1 MPEAFILFK
10 TQPSHEREVYSALDS
25 HSNVAE
31 LHVLY
36 GEYDLL
42 VRVTAKDSKELT
54 SYLMQDFR
62 QIEGVRDTQTLIA
75 VDY

>member
-10 TQPSHEREVYSALDS
+10 TQPSHEREVYFALDN

-36 GEYDLL
+36 GEYDL
-42 VRVTAKDSKELT
+42 VARVTAKDSKELT

-62 QIEGVRDTQTLIA
+62 QIDGVRDTQTLIA